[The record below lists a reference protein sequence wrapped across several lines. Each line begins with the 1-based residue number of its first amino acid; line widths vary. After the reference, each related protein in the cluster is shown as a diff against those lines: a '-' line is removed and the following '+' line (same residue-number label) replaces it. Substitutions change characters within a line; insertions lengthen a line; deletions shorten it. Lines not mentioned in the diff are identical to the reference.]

1 MIEKGGQGSLQDR
14 RRQKPAAC
22 ADLHERCY
30 STGKTMAEHGTRT
43 MYVHYGCRCE
53 ACCKAEHAQYLKRKE
68 AQQRNRTRSKWDGA
82 ERNEPP
88 RKITQRAHNANRWK
102 AFRDRQSTHTRP
114 IAWREIAESYGMR
127 CAICGCEV
135 DPNDKWISDNGR
147 QCYGRKYP
155 TVDHIVPLRRG
166 GADVLEN
173 VQLAC
178 KHCNSVKGA
187 S

>member
-1 MIEKGGQGSLQDR
+1 
-14 RRQKPAAC
+14 
-22 ADLHERCY
+22 
-30 STGKTMAEHGTRT
+30 
-43 MYVHYGCRCE
+43 MYVHYGCRCD
-53 ACCKAEHAQYLKRKE
+53 ACCKAEHEQYLKRKE
-68 AQQRNRTRSKWDGA
+68 AQQRKRTRSKWGDDSIEYIVGA
-82 ERNEPP
+82 NRRN
-88 RKITQRAHNANRWK
+88 TQRIHNANRWK

-114 IAWREIAESYGMR
+114 IEWREIAESFGMK

-135 DPNDKWISDNGR
+135 DPDDTWMSDNGR

-155 TVDHIVPLRRG
+155 TVDHIISLERG

-178 KHCNSVKGA
+178 KHCNSAKGA